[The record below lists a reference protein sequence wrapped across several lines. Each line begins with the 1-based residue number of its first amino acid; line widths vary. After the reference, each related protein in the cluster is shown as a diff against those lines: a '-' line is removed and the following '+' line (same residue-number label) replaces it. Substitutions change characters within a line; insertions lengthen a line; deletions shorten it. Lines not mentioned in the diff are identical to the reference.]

1 MNATESSQTQRWRNT
16 PGTGAPYYN
25 VNAHALQP
33 QGPQQYTYGTNPR
46 QTYPQQQPYPPSYIP
61 NGAYRLPYASAASTS
76 TSAPPH
82 PAAQY
87 SPQLQPSYPQP
98 YYPAPPP
105 PQNAW
110 GVSMPRGVEQQPQLV
125 SPVPKDPGIG
135 LGLQLLGVPT
145 TSTPVVSYYPTP
157 PPEANL
163 DLGAGEQSTEAET
176 AQVQQSSESPS
187 TSIDPTTSPSVPVFP
202 VILMSRRHYR
212 PSDPARAPGV
222 MISPRARPP
231 KEMLEKADV
240 WEDSD
245 DEAKQVV
252 DVVPDETHDEEL
264 RLEDRPATPTPT
276 PTRAPLPPL
285 STTDDWDV
293 VPSAS
298 PIPGSPILSATI
310 PTPSPPSPPP
320 APPVKKSWA
329 SLFSPPS
336 TASAPARSGLP
347 MSSVV
352 GFSIP
357 AEPSLLAPGAASE
370 GGSANTATG
379 ALPPA
384 TRSALLALLS
394 GERTTQPPTSP
405 TTFKTKIP
413 PSVPVRL
420 TPRGLINTGNM
431 CFANAVLQVLLCTR
445 AFYALFE
452 QMQGVLGPQAFVV
465 GDADAEGEEAFPV
478 VAGSEAKEADKQKPK
493 QKQKAQQ
500 QGVLGP
506 APLVRATA
514 AFLREF
520 VRGQGGGSG
529 SSTPTPK
536 AKGKGKGRA
545 EASAEDDEDG
555 EAFIPTV
562 VYDALKGKKRFDGM
576 RGGHQEDAEEFL
588 GFFLDTLEE
597 ELVGVAA
604 SLRGPSSTS
613 SSGEANANAPPPV
626 VEEREEAETAEDGW
640 LEVGRKNRTV
650 VTRTIESTDSPITR
664 IFGGKFRSTL
674 RAPGQR
680 DSVIVEDWRALRLD
694 IQRDG
699 IHTVEDALGLISH
712 VSTIQITPSTTT
724 TSSSSSSSTSSQPA
738 PTPISASQQVLIEA
752 LPPVLVLHLKRFCY
766 SADQGG
772 VVKVGKQIA
781 FGPELEVPLDVMS
794 AGLRKTLPAA
804 GRQGVRYRLFGVIY
818 HHGVSASG
826 GHYTLD
832 VLHPGRGSAAAV
844 PTSLL
849 QTATPGSY
857 AGVAG
862 SGSTGA
868 GGEGSWVRI
877 DDELV
882 SDVRPA
888 DVFGSAASGSA
899 GSTGWPT
906 VGANGKP
913 QTRTGGVVQS
923 VEREREETAD
933 RCAYLLFYRRVGG

>member
-1 MNATESSQTQRWRNT
+1 MAQYPRD
-16 PGTGAPYYN
+16 GAPYYN
-25 VNAHALQP
+25 VNVLQTHSQAHALQP

-46 QTYPQQQPYPPSYIP
+46 QTYPQQHPYP
-61 NGAYRLPYASAASTS
+61 TV
-76 TSAPPH
+76 
-82 PAAQY
+82 
-87 SPQLQPSYPQP
+87 LQPSYPQP
-98 YYPAPPP
+98 LLPGSSATAKRMGSV
-105 PQNAW
+105 NAHRSRATTAA
-110 GVSMPRGVEQQPQLV
+110 GLSRAQGPR
-125 SPVPKDPGIG
+125 IG

-145 TSTPVVSYYPTP
+145 TSIPVVSYYPTP

-163 DLGAGEQSTEAET
+163 ISEQESSRQKQRRHKYSSRQNRRPHPST
-176 AQVQQSSESPS
+176 QRLLPPYRSSPS
-187 TSIDPTTSPSVPVFP
+187 SSCPGDTTVPQT
-202 VILMSRRHYR
+202 LHERR
-212 PSDPARAPGV
+212 
-222 MISPRARPP
+222 
-231 KEMLEKADV
+231 EMLEKADV

-276 PTRAPLPPL
+276 PTVPISLSLASSSPPIVHNGRL
-285 STTDDWDV
+285 GRG
-293 VPSAS
+293 PFRFRSAS

-320 APPVKKSWA
+320 APPHRHQHVRA
-329 SLFSPPS
+329 S
-336 TASAPARSGLP
+336 P

-357 AEPSLLAPGAASE
+357 AEPAVALIPLPEHYHQRLDPLCSLYYLG
-370 GGSANTATG
+370 NV
-379 ALPPA
+379 PP
-384 TRSALLALLS
+384 
-394 GERTTQPPTSP
+394 PPTSP

-445 AFYALFE
+445 AFYALFDR
-452 QMQGVLGPQAFVV
+452 MQG
-465 GDADAEGEEAFPV
+465 
-478 VAGSEAKEADKQKPK
+478 EAKEGDK
-493 QKQKAQQ
+493 QKQKA

-520 VRGQGGGSG
+520 LRGQGGGCRRFWVVD
-529 SSTPTPK
+529 TPK
-536 AKGKGKGRA
+536 AKGKARA
-545 EASAEDDEDG
+545 ERRL
-555 EAFIPTV
+555 AFIPTV

-597 ELVGVAA
+597 EL
-604 SLRGPSSTS
+604 LKR
-613 SSGEANANAPPPV
+613 EANANAPPPV

-640 LEVGRKNRTV
+640 LEVGRKNRT
-650 VTRTIESTDSPITR
+650 IESTDSPITR

-680 DSVIVEDWRALRLD
+680 DSVI
-694 IQRDG
+694 
-699 IHTVEDALGLISH
+699 DALALISQP
-712 VSTIQITPSTTT
+712 STIQITPSTTLLFVLAT
-724 TSSSSSSSTSSQPA
+724 RTNTN
-738 PTPISASQQVLIEA
+738 TRTRVSASQQVLIEA

-781 FGPELEVPLDVMS
+781 FGPELEVPVDVIE
-794 AGLRKTLPAA
+794 
-804 GRQGVRYRLFGVIY
+804 QGVRYRLFGVIY
-818 HHGVSASG
+818 HHGVVGVGRALYVGCLASG
-826 GHYTLD
+826 GTS
-832 VLHPGRGSAAAV
+832 SAA
-844 PTSLL
+844 PLL
-849 QTATPGSY
+849 RRRRHHHPDRMRALL
-857 AGVAG
+857 AG
-862 SGSTGA
+862 SRG

-888 DVFGSAASGSA
+888 TCLGL
-899 GSTGWPT
+899 
-906 VGANGKP
+906 
-913 QTRTGGVVQS
+913 RL
-923 VEREREETAD
+923 R
-933 RCAYLLFYRRVGG
+933 L